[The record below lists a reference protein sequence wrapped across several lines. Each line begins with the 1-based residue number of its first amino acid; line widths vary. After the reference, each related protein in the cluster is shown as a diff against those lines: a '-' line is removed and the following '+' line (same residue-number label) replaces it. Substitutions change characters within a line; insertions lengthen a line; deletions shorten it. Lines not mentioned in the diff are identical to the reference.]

1 MVSKFVLLI
10 LVSCILILTTGGA
23 IWAVE
28 IEFEYPYYLLEA
40 YNPDGDCYKGMD
52 VDGRWPVPVIP
63 KDWLVGPPPSDM
75 SGVTLPTDRWIELRF
90 RGRVVDGQ
98 GDDIYLIEH
107 GQCGEQALIFL
118 VNSAGQ
124 DYPIGIATALD
135 SSLQAP
141 SEISFDISGVPSDI
155 EPCAIRI
162 VALDLKGGSPGF
174 DIGNV
179 RARTY
184 IGCSDIASEPFPVDG
199 AEDVGADT
207 VLRWLAGCSADRHF
221 VYIGNSADDV
231 GGEAIPVIEP
241 PQPQDVNIYDP
252 CGLYLGESYYW
263 RIDEV
268 NTVDGN
274 SLSVGD
280 IWRFIVTNCLIVDDF
295 EFYNNSDNRLHDVW
309 KWKGQAIMYIDTHPV
324 HRCFKSLTFSYY
336 CDELF
341 YSEIVRQFNPAQD
354 WAKVNAKSLELF
366 FYGRQENR
374 YDGGLYLVLSD
385 GDANVVVS
393 YDGDVNDVLEPS
405 WHPWRI
411 DLTSLTDIDLSRIE
425 SLAIGFRNVSS
436 EPRSFGSG
444 TVYFD
449 SIAIYGSRC
458 LEENRPISDVDG
470 DCVVDFV
477 DIEEMAYAWLQTRN
491 NVYSVKAPNEP
502 VAWYRFDGNVND
514 SIIGVDGQL
523 RGNVTFIPGV
533 YGQGI
538 EFDGQQ
544 ACVHIPDAG
553 RVFNEIDGAIS
564 IAFWQCGADSAHR
577 ADTVCCSNYV
587 YGSGGPVVAINLGC
601 WREPGKYNWDCGQPW
616 SLENR
621 LSGEHRYKGEWSG
634 CWNHWVFT
642 KDNNKGRMEIFLNG
656 ALYDSKDGAY
666 SPISGVTSFDI
677 GSGWYGGYDGAIDD
691 FRIYSYAL
699 SAEEAAYIATGGSG
713 VLDRPIMS
721 PADLNGDEQID
732 FGDFAVLSDMWLEQ
746 RLWP

>member
-1 MVSKFVLLI
+1 VSKFVLLT
-10 LVSCILILTTGGA
+10 LVSCIWILTPEGA
-23 IWAVE
+23 VWAVE
-28 IEFEYPYYLLEA
+28 VGFEYPYYLLDA
-40 YNPDGDCYKGMD
+40 YNPDGDCWKGMG

-63 KDWLVGPPPSDM
+63 EKWLVGLPPSDM
-75 SGVTLPTDRWIELRF
+75 SGVTLPTDRWVELRF

-162 VALDLKGGSPGF
+162 VALDLKGGAPGF

-199 AEDVGADT
+199 AGNVGADT
-207 VLRWLAGCSADRHF
+207 VLSWLAGCSADRHF
-221 VYIGNSADDV
+221 VYIGDSADDV
-231 GGEAIPVIEP
+231 GDEAIPVIEP
-241 PQPQDVNIYDP
+241 PQPQDNNIYDP
-252 CGLYLGESYYW
+252 CGLHLGESYYW
-263 RIDEV
+263 RIDGV
-268 NTVDGN
+268 NTINGN
-274 SLSVGD
+274 SLSIGN
-280 IWRFIVTNCLIVDDF
+280 IWRFVVTSHLIVDDF

-309 KWKGQAIMYIDTHPV
+309 RWKGQAIMYIETHPV

-341 YSEIVRQFNPAQD
+341 YSEIVREFSPAQD
-354 WAKVNAKSLELF
+354 WAGVSAKSLELF

-374 YDGGLYLVLSD
+374 YDGGLYVVLSD
-385 GDANVVVS
+385 GDANAVVS

-405 WHPWRI
+405 WHSWRI
-411 DLTSLTDIDLSRIE
+411 DLTSLTGIDLSRIE
-425 SLAIGFRNVSS
+425 SLTIGFRNVSS
-436 EPRSFGSG
+436 EPRSFASG

-458 LEENRPISDVDG
+458 LEENRPAGDMGG

-477 DIEEMAYAWLQTRN
+477 DLEEMAYAWLQTSN
-491 NVYSVKAPNEP
+491 NIYSVKAPNEP
-502 VAWYRFDGNVND
+502 VAWYKFDGNADD
-514 SIIGVDGQL
+514 SIGGVDGQL
-523 RGNVTFIPGV
+523 RGNVTFVPGL

-544 ACVHIPDAG
+544 ACVHIPDVG
-553 RVFNEIDGAIS
+553 RVFSGIGGEIS
-564 IAFWQCGADSAHR
+564 IAFWQYGADSAHH

-621 LSGEHRYKGEWSG
+621 LSGEHRYKSEWSG
-634 CWNHWVFT
+634 YWNHWVFT
-642 KDNNKGRMEIFLNG
+642 KDSNKGRMEIFLNG

-677 GSGWYGGYDGAIDD
+677 GSGWYGGYDGTIDD
-691 FRIYSYAL
+691 FRIYDYAL
-699 SAEEAAYIATGGSG
+699 SAEESAYIATGGSG

-721 PADLNGDEQID
+721 PADLNGDERID
-732 FGDFAVLSDMWLEQ
+732 FEDFAVLASMWLEQ